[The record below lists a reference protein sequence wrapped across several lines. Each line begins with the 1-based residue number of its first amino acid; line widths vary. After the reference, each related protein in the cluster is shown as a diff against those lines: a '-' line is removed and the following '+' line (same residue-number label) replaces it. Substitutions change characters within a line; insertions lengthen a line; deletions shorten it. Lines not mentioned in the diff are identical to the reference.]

1 MSVTSSEANGS
12 TQSNNIAPSSTP
24 RAQNG
29 GANLVAG
36 LKIPKPVINSAITLF
51 SAGFSPDTVVKEL
64 TKELSKTYDP
74 ATAKAMAEK
83 AVFDALKTPGGAK
96 ALFDAKIANGE
107 DPEKVKEFIAQFVE
121 QYGDDPDLMKELE
134 AYVKNLSYDDFVT
147 IGVVNPSQSNKV
159 ARENIEKFLIDS
171 LDGVP
176 DVEVNSEEAKDLAQ
190 QRMAP
195 KDNSVTNAEL
205 SELGILAVNAVVNNR
220 DSLNDARSE
229 LEAELINRG
238 YSPQDAKALA
248 DELISNIVLGKGG
261 VVSDKA
267 ALIVYNHVSGVTA
280 EKVPG
285 DVLLGTIFANYD
297 ANNLKLHWA
306 LTGEWIQDSQV
317 LKDQLLQETIDSIP
331 GSLSFGIGVAS
342 DAIYQL
348 ESITAPSPDGGPS
361 KLDAAYQEGVSYWGM
376 LLDSGGEDA
385 VKQTL
390 MNDYG
395 LSSSEADAFI
405 AFLNSGD
412 TSVVPDSIK
421 QIIDNEGGVV
431 LYSKVGMYNTQIDL
445 YSEKLDSFDKSL
457 RSELEALGVPTEVL
471 DKYTTAEL
479 TDPSVQAQIAE
490 ESGVSVNSIVA
501 TTNGAEVMLRID
513 IGTIEQETYIA
524 SLQQQQLE
532 NQALFNAGVI
542 SKDQYDQRTTDLTTK
557 INEVVQIAENYQADL
572 RKMLDLFLQILAMHP

>member
-479 TDPSVQAQIAE
+479 TDPSVQAQ
-490 ESGVSVNSIVA
+490 
-501 TTNGAEVMLRID
+501 
-513 IGTIEQETYIA
+513 
-524 SLQQQQLE
+524 
-532 NQALFNAGVI
+532 
-542 SKDQYDQRTTDLTTK
+542 
-557 INEVVQIAENYQADL
+557 
-572 RKMLDLFLQILAMHP
+572 